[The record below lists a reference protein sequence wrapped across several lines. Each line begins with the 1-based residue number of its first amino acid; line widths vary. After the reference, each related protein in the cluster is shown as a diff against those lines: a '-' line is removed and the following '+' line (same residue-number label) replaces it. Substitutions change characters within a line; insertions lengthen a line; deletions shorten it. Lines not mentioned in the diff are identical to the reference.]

1 MDSYSTNTSVYTT
14 ERIVKIT
21 EFEEMYFNLYKNNLS
36 KMSKADMIKWIF
48 KNSFSNYVTNGIILL
63 CIRVKGL

>member
-36 KMSKADMIKWIF
+36 KMSKVDMIK
-48 KNSFSNYVTNGIILL
+48 
-63 CIRVKGL
+63 